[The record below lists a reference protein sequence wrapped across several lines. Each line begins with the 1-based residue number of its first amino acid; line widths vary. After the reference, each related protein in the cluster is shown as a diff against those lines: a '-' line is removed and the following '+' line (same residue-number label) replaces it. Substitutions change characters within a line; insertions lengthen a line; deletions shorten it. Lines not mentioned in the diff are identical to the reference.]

1 MEIMLRRPPTRIPL
15 KTEDIEEYEE
25 MLREKR
31 EMEIQQ
37 LGRSARSSEELDD
50 SIVSQRA
57 ANAKRKKNAAERI
70 GLPGKR

>member
-1 MEIMLRRPPTRIPL
+1 MLRRPPTRIPL

-31 EMEIQQ
+31 ETEIKQIDPN
-37 LGRSARSSEELDD
+37 ASSEEADD
-50 SIVSQRA
+50 SIISQRM